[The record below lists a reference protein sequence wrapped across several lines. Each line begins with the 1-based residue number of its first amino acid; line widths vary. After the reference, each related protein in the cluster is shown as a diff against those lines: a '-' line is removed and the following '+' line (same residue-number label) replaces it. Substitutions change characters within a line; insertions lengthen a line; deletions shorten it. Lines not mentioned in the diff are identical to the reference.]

1 MPGSILNIF
10 STGSDQPESADRNRV
25 DALFRRHRLRVM
37 LAITLGYGF
46 IYTCRLAL
54 GVVKKPLIEAGLF
67 SPSELGL
74 IGSAL
79 FYTYAIGKLTNG
91 FLADHANMKRFLA
104 FAFLMTAILN
114 VLMGFTTALWAAVLI
129 WGLNG
134 WFQSFG
140 APGGVVAM
148 TAWFSNSERG
158 RMYGV
163 WSTAHSLGEGLT
175 FLVVGTAVAAFGWRW
190 GFWGPGLIGIA
201 TAIGVYA
208 LLQDRP
214 RTLGLPSVND
224 WRNDHY
230 SEAPKP
236 GIKSV
241 LGLQLSILKIPAIWV
256 LCLASAT
263 TYVTRYAIN
272 SWGVL
277 YLQEERGYSLPM
289 AGTLLMISTLAG
301 MLGAVGFG
309 FISDKLFA
317 ARRPPA
323 NLLFAVLEL
332 IGLLLIFFGPTN
344 TPLLITGMLLF
355 GMGLTGLVTSLGG
368 LFAVDIAPKR
378 VAGAAMGVIGIFSYI
393 GAGIQEQVSGALVER
408 GMTVVGDVRSYDFG
422 PAIWFWIGSSV
433 VSMLLAAS
441 LWRTRLRD

>member
-1 MPGSILNIF
+1 MANGLLRF
-10 STGSDQPESADRNRV
+10 FATGPDLPEITDRSRI
-25 DALFRRHRLRVM
+25 DELFRRHRLRVM
-37 LAITLGYGF
+37 LAITLGYGL

-54 GVVKKPLIEAGLF
+54 GVVKKPLIDAGVF
-67 SPSELGL
+67 SPTELGL

-91 FLADHANMKRFLA
+91 FLSDHANMRRFLA
-104 FAFLMTAILN
+104 FAFMTTALCN
-114 VLMGFTTALWAAVLI
+114 LAMGFATVLWAAVLL

-148 TAWFSNSERG
+148 TAWFSNKERG
-158 RMYGV
+158 RAYGI
-163 WSTAHSLGEGLT
+163 WSTAHSMGEGLT
-175 FLVVGTAVAAFGWRW
+175 FLVVGGAVAAFGWRW
-190 GFWGPGLIGIA
+190 GFWGPGIIGLL
-201 TAIGVYA
+201 TAVGAYL

-214 RTLGLPSVND
+214 RTLGLPTVND

-230 SEAPKP
+230 TEAPKP

-256 LCLASAT
+256 LCLAAAT

-277 YLQEERGYSLPM
+277 YLQESRGYTLVE
-289 AGTLLMISTLAG
+289 AGSALFVSTLAG
-301 MLGAVGFG
+301 IVGAVAFG
-309 FISDKLFA
+309 FTSDKFFG

-323 NLLFAVLEL
+323 NLLFGVLEL
-332 IGLLLIFFGPTN
+332 VGLLMIFFGPHHIAW
-344 TPLLITGMLLF
+344 LMTGMVLF

-393 GAGIQEQVSGALVER
+393 GAGIQEQVSGALIER
-408 GMTVVGDVRSYDFG
+408 GMTVVGDVRTYDFG
-422 PAIWFWIGSSV
+422 PAIWFWTGSSV
-433 VSMLLAAS
+433 LSMLLAAS

>member
-1 MPGSILNIF
+1 MPGSILKFF
-10 STGSDQPESADRNRV
+10 STGSDQPESTDRSRT
-25 DALFRRHRLRVM
+25 DTLFRRHRLRVM

-104 FAFLMTAILN
+104 FAFLTTAILN
-114 VLMGFTTALWAAVLI
+114 VMMGFTTTLWAAVLL

-158 RMYGV
+158 RMYGI

-190 GFWGPGLIGIA
+190 GYWGPGLIGIA

-301 MLGAVGFG
+301 MLGAVSFG

-332 IGLLLIFFGPTN
+332 IGLLLIFFGPTH
-344 TPLLITGMLLF
+344 TPLLIIGMLLF

-422 PAIWFWIGSSV
+422 PVIWFWIGSSI